1 MVLLNFL
8 IVDDEPMLLDLLQQ
22 MLAPHGSKAVGTFQD
37 ACTLLATSTESFDV
51 ILSDLMMPQGSGLDL
66 YHWIAENKPGLEER
80 LLFLTGGVTQEIHD
94 SIQATDQPVL
104 FKPFSVRQLHAA
116 IEELVADHSS
126 T

>member
-1 MVLLNFL
+1 MVPLNFL

-22 MLAPHGSKAVGTFQD
+22 MLAPHTSKAVGTFQD
-37 ACTLLATSTESFDV
+37 ACILLSTSTESFDV

-80 LLFLTGGVTQEIHD
+80 LLFLTGGVTQEIHA
-94 SIQATDQPVL
+94 SIQATEQPVL

-116 IEELVADHSS
+116 IEELVSEHLS